1 MTKAGLYRTIR
12 RVLDIDGWYLMATE
26 YLECRQCKKKGD
38 RTAEVPHSGQQCC
51 SAVQH
56 PAGATFR
63 RLDAESDPVLSRS
76 EQFLASCSVRVQFPP
91 PSPQM
96 PRLAAD
102 GVRLRRPDAA
112 GRVQGQ
118 DHVHLRNHLEDG
130 FNRPQLIY
138 VDHDCCKRDG
148 VSKTA
153 ALFQEWGQLVVRLD
167 IWHLMRRFAAGVTT
181 ESHELY
187 PTFMRQLSHCI
198 FEVDPGDARRLT
210 EAKRS
215 QLEWKHGMV
224 DLTDG
229 EVIQRISREEW
240 RLHCRRRTR
249 GAEETALLIQ
259 DLQHL
264 RRASRT
270 RQPGHPVAR
279 RSPHPGHLEYAD
291 APPQLHSG
299 PTGRAAVH
307 PDWQADKGRSQPA
320 GLSLREGLHIAGV
333 LPPQLVHPRDAS

>member
-1 MTKAGLYRTIR
+1 MVIAQLRSRTLGNSAARLCNTLREQHSDAWMR
-12 RVLDIDGWYLMATE
+12 RAIQYLGV
-26 YLECRQCKKKGD
+26 C
-38 RTAEVPHSGQQCC
+38 
-51 SAVQH
+51 
-56 PAGATFR
+56 
-63 RLDAESDPVLSRS
+63 

-118 DHVHLRNHLEDG
+118 DHVHLRIHLEDG

-198 FEVDPGDARRLT
+198 FEVDPGDARRFT

-215 QLEWKHGMV
+215 QLEGKHGMV
-224 DLTDG
+224 GLTDA
-229 EVIQRISREEW
+229 EDIQRISREEW
-240 RLHCRRRTR
+240 RLHCRQRMR

-264 RRASRT
+264 RQGSRT

-299 PTGRAAVH
+299 PTGRLT
-307 PDWQADKGRSQPA
+307 KG
-320 GLSLREGLHIAGV
+320 GVSLPVYRCARGSTSLESFHLHRFIPGV
-333 LPPQLVHPRDAS
+333 PG